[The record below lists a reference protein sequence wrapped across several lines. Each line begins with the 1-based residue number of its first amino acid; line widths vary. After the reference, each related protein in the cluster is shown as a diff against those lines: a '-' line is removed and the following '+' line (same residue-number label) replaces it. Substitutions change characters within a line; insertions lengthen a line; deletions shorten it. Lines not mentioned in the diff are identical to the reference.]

1 MLPTRSLRKL
11 LQTIT
16 LTPFEGTLYRVVRA
30 DVLYGFS
37 KAGPYVPRPL
47 YNLGPPRGGARYTP
61 RGGASSIYLA
71 CDMDTAMREYTQ
83 IPTPTPLDPSSPTGA
98 LVTYS
103 VKASLE
109 RVLDLSQKKVRKKL
123 ETTLAELAEPWR
135 YRKDRR
141 KPLTHRLGA
150 EAADSDR
157 VQAIIFRST
166 KGTGNCIVIFTEA
179 LAPPSFVEVNDPAG
193 KLVERLPGPSAP

>member
-1 MLPTRSLRKL
+1 MLPTQSLRKL
-11 LQTIT
+11 FQNISLV
-16 LTPFEGTLYRVVRA
+16 PFEGTLYRVVRA
-30 DVLYGFS
+30 DVLYGFT

-61 RGGASSIYLA
+61 RGGAPSIYLA

-83 IPTPTPLDPSSPTGA
+83 IPTPTPLEPVSPTGA

-103 VKASLE
+103 AKVLLE
-109 RVLDLSQKKVRKKL
+109 RVLDLSQKRVRKQL
-123 ETTLAELAEPWR
+123 DTNLAELAEPWR

-141 KPLTHRLGA
+141 KPPTHRLGA
-150 EAADSDR
+150 EATDSGR

-166 KGTGNCIVIFTEA
+166 KGAGNCIVIFTGA
-179 LAPPSFVEVNDPAG
+179 LVPPSFIEVNDPAG
-193 KLVERLPGPSAP
+193 KLIERFP